1 LVDVVI
7 DALELPATDAFNRV
21 RVLSREAIRERLN
34 RAGLS
39 GLEDKIM
46 EGIELL
52 KRQAAGTSHDLN
64 DKFMTSA
71 KFELTYGSL
80 SLFYGGLESL
90 IGPPKM
96 VAPRRVS
103 RRRSCTRS
111 RPSTARSLTRV
122 RSSPLPMG

>member
-1 LVDVVI
+1 MVDVVI

-21 RVLSREAIRERLN
+21 RVLSREEIRERLD

-96 VAPRRVS
+96 VAPRAPNLYPYPNPNQDGGAQG
-103 RRRSCTRS
+103 T
-111 RPSTARSLTRV
+111 
-122 RSSPLPMG
+122 